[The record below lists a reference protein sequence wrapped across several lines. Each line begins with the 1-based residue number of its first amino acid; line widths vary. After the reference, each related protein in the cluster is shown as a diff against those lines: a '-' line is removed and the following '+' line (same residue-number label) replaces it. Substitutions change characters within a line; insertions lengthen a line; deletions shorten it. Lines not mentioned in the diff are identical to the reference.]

1 MEFIE
6 ITEGMFNTDLD
17 DARALYLFLGVSEDS
32 IDDEMWFYKNGEEL
46 EWNGFFLGSS
56 ESGRSM
62 HKGDILIKHGGKIK
76 IVREDLAFL
85 VKDSI
90 AADKYES
97 LLDEIYQSGTLNSEM
112 DSRYREVMISKS

>member
-1 MEFIE
+1 MEFLE
-6 ITEGMFNTDLD
+6 ITEGMFDNSLD
-17 DARALYLFLGVSEDS
+17 DARELYLFLGVSNES
-32 IDDEMWFYKNGEEL
+32 IDEEMWFYRNGEEL

-90 AADKYES
+90 ATDKYES
-97 LLDEIYQSGTLNSEM
+97 LLDEIYQSGVLNSEM
-112 DSRYREVMISKS
+112 ESRYQKLMIET